1 MEEEKKNNSRIEIF
15 KYNAILS
22 ALFFLTSTLFLGSRI
37 PNYDLSKYTI
47 SQMSFFL
54 TDSQLPFF
62 NLIFIIKCL
71 LDLSFTYYVF
81 KKYQLKLNTITS
93 FIWLIAVLSFGLLGF
108 FPVSKFQ
115 IIHWIITGCI
125 FIFFTI
131 SEHVFAK
138 LTKNEGFEYFSNNLI
153 VTQFLLVVLFFS
165 FSKINGI
172 FEIVYFLL
180 VFLWELI
187 FISKFL

>member
-1 MEEEKKNNSRIEIF
+1 MEISKNNRIEIF

-22 ALFFLTSTLFLGSRI
+22 ALFFLASTFYLGSRI

-54 TDSQLPFF
+54 TDNQLPFF
-62 NLIFIIKCL
+62 NLIFIIKCV

-93 FIWLIAVLSFGLLGF
+93 FIWLIAVLSFGLIGF
-108 FPVSKFQ
+108 FPESKFK
-115 IIHWIITGCI
+115 IAHWIVASYI
-125 FIFFTI
+125 FLFFTI

-138 LTKNEGFEYFSNNLI
+138 LTKHKKFEYFSNNLI
-153 VTQFLLVVLFFS
+153 VVQFLIVILFFS

-172 FEIVYFLL
+172 FEIIYFLL
-180 VFLWELI
+180 VFIWQLI
-187 FISKFL
+187 FISRFL